1 MQHLHFYVPMY
12 RTITFRFVIFFGR
25 RIKESRLASCRM
37 EERIHCCRV
46 HWVDAEDGERE
57 TERERE
63 HVERDVTVRP
73 RRDAGGQTD
82 RRPVV
87 VWCEQSDREGTPRSF
102 CYNIYYHV
110 RGCILTPS
118 CRWVW
123 KKPLSIRVNNN
134 RNVRPCV
141 FVRVINSI
149 FYSTMLFILY

>member
-1 MQHLHFYVPMY
+1 
-12 RTITFRFVIFFGR
+12 
-25 RIKESRLASCRM
+25 M

-46 HWVDAEDGERE
+46 HWGDAEDGERE
-57 TERERE
+57 NERERE

-102 CYNIYYHV
+102 CYSIYYHV

-118 CRWVW
+118 FRWVW
-123 KKPLSIRVNNN
+123 IKPLSIRVNNN

-141 FVRVINSI
+141 FVWVINSI
-149 FYSTMLFILY
+149 FYSTAFYSILNINWSFGGGVGGKVYLIILMLILSPSWTFYDF